1 MSSRITVKK
10 NLIVFHN
17 KDDWSAI
24 RERILKE
31 HGLRMT
37 ISFVMRRD
45 LGFTVRNHT
54 AWISSGKREGEYE
67 LKYPEEQV
75 HLDFSSEPA
84 QSWFQLR
91 YLNL

>member
-1 MSSRITVKK
+1 MSSLITVKK

-24 RERILKE
+24 RELILKE

-54 AWISSGKREGEYE
+54 AWISSGKRKGEYE
-67 LKYPEEQV
+67 LKYPEDQV
-75 HLDFSSEPA
+75 HLDFYGEGS
-84 QSWFQLR
+84 QSWFQLK
-91 YLNL
+91 YLYY

>member
-10 NLIVFHN
+10 NLIIFHN

-31 HGLRMT
+31 HGSRMT

-67 LKYPEEQV
+67 LKYPEEQI
-75 HLDFSSEPA
+75 HLDFYSESV
-84 QSWFQLR
+84 QTWFQLR

>member
-17 KDDWSAI
+17 KGDWSAI
-24 RERILKE
+24 RQRILKE

-54 AWISSGKREGEYE
+54 AWISSGKIQGESE
-67 LKYPEEQV
+67 LKYLEEQV
-75 HLDFSSEPA
+75 HLDFFSESA